1 MPINDNTNK
10 YPAQYI
16 CVISPVCGVSTVLPA
31 ASVTFYTDVPG
42 KLISDELLVIC
53 CFVIRYV
60 EQ

>member
-31 ASVTFYTDVPG
+31 ASVTFSTGMSG
-42 KLISDELLVIC
+42 KLISDEQL
-53 CFVIRYV
+53 
-60 EQ
+60 

>member
-31 ASVTFYTDVPG
+31 ASVTFSTDVPAAYITQLG
-42 KLISDELLVIC
+42 IFQENIKEMA
-53 CFVIRYV
+53 
-60 EQ
+60 